1 MSQRDELVRDIRA
14 LSDTEAVRA
23 LTVLVEDRGLLSWAR
38 EIGPAEDELGQALRA
53 AGVEPGAGDGGG
65 EGDVARAALEYAALQ
80 GDGVVG
86 EAVEYVR
93 SPMERFDPVT
103 VAVGVL
109 AVTLLQTEVVVDR
122 DRRGRW
128 KVTVHKR
135 ALKDAALA
143 RVLTALLSHLTN
155 GK

>member
-1 MSQRDELVRDIRA
+1 MSQRDELVREIRA
-14 LSDTEAVRA
+14 LSDAEAVRA
-23 LTVLVEDRGLLSWAR
+23 LTVLVEDRGLLSSAR
-38 EIGPAEDELGQALRA
+38 ETVLPEGELGQALRA
-53 AGVEPGAGDGGG
+53 AGVEPGEGGS

-80 GDGVVG
+80 GDDVVG

-103 VAVGVL
+103 VTVGVL
-109 AVTLLQTEVVVDR
+109 VVTLLQTEVVVDR
-122 DRRGRW
+122 DRQGRW
-128 KVTVHKR
+128 KVTVRKR

>member
-1 MSQRDELVRDIRA
+1 MSQRDELVREIRA
-14 LSDTEAVRA
+14 LSDAQAVRA
-23 LTVLVEDRGLLSWAR
+23 LTVLVEDRGLLSSAR
-38 EIGPAEDELGQALRA
+38 ETGLSEGELGQALKA
-53 AGVEPGAGDGGG
+53 AGVEPGEGGG

-80 GDGVVG
+80 GDDVVG
-86 EAVEYVR
+86 EAVEYAR

-103 VAVGVL
+103 VTVGVL
-109 AVTLLQTEVVVDR
+109 VVTLLQTEVVVDR
-122 DRRGRW
+122 DRQGRW
-128 KVTVHKR
+128 KVAVRKR